1 MFYHKGK
8 KVFKLDSKYIT
19 PLALAVWVMSNGK
32 YKNGNIELTTN
43 FSVEKN
49 ADKSSILI
57 TMLKDRFGLVCSIV
71 TDKKNYYV
79 VIISK
84 EYVKAFQDIV
94 SPYILSNFKYKIGY
108 RPYCGKRGEARIA
121 KNHSKIF
128 TPNSIPNNVIGNRY
142 YSTNNKSSSVRS
154 SNNLSPVCTTY
165 ANPILLK
172 SVIYKENQKKAGIY
186 R

>member
-1 MFYHKGK
+1 
-8 KVFKLDSKYIT
+8 
-19 PLALAVWVMSNGK
+19 MSNGK

-94 SPYILSNFKYKIGY
+94 SPYIISNLEYKIGY
-108 RPYCGKRGEARIA
+108 SPYCKKRGEARLEKIHY
-121 KNHSKIF
+121 KNF
-128 TPNSIPNNVIGNRY
+128 TPKPIHNNGVGNRF
-142 YSTNNKSSSVRS
+142 YSTNNKASD

-165 ANPILLK
+165 ANPILFK
-172 SVIYKENQKKAGIY
+172 SVMRVREIKKIRKRQEFTGELI
-186 R
+186 